1 MVTENSASPTETLPR
16 YQSGN
21 ESDVSGTGA
30 LADLLPEKC
39 STATAGI
46 LNTFMW
52 TGNSFAIT
60 NVILASLGPLKY
72 HLSFHDAFLCGFAGL
87 TMGSFSVAFI
97 STFALK
103 HGRRALNRHVVGRV
117 PARIL
122 ASLNCATTLGILVVE
137 LIAAGQILSAIV
149 ALAVFPTSIAIVTSA
164 CITGI
169 VLILGVKKIYPDYAL
184 CAQIVAVF
192 ILSSVV
198 TSQPVHLT
206 TSVPLS
212 LMGAKDELSLGH
224 RISFFNLCLSRAIL
238 YSPFAT
244 SIGKYDGKSNKS
256 GLIFLQT
263 LIGMLLSFAFTFVVG
278 AGLGAKADTI
288 ATWREAYEGSI
299 GTLIA
304 EVLHPTG
311 MMLKISCGIVL
322 VLGIMINMI
331 KSMYSMLADLYD
343 LSSRL
348 ESVPTPIYPTVIMP
362 ICVMFA
368 VLGRDHLADI
378 MISVYSI
385 TGSLASIWFGV
396 LLTEYVLFDKCMGYN
411 NKWLLQEDERQFP
424 LGLASSATFL
434 LSCTV
439 VVLCMTQTWYI
450 GPIGFFFKSS
460 GLDVSYCLLTT
471 YPLLT
476 LPTLA
481 RDLGR
486 IRSLCH
492 PLSDSP
498 LCRVEVHRTIPFQCR

>member
-1 MVTENSASPTETLPR
+1 MNSSETLPKEHPMATESCVSLTETLPR
-16 YQSGN
+16 YEPGN
-21 ESDVSGTGA
+21 DSDVSETGA
-30 LADLLPEKC
+30 VAILLPEKC
-39 STATAGI
+39 PTATAGI

-52 TGNSFAIT
+52 TENSFAIT
-60 NVILASLGPLKY
+60 NVILASLGPLRY
-72 HLSFHDAFLCGFAGL
+72 HLSFRDAFLCGFAGL
-87 TMGSFSVAFI
+87 TLGSFPVAFI
-97 STFALK
+97 STFAPIL
-103 HGRRALNRHVVGRV
+103 GRRALNRHAVGRV
-117 PARIL
+117 PARVL
-122 ASLNCATTLGILVVE
+122 AFLNCTTTLGLLVIE

-169 VLILGVKKIYPDYAL
+169 KLVLGVKKIYPDYTL

-198 TSQPVHLT
+198 TSQPVHPT
-206 TSVPLS
+206 MSVSLS
-212 LMGAKDELSLGH
+212 LVGAKDKLSLGH
-224 RISFFNLCLSRAIL
+224 RISFFNLCLARAIL

-244 SIGKYDGKSNKS
+244 SIGNYDGKSNKS

-311 MMLKISCGIVL
+311 MMLKSSCGIVL

-331 KSMYSMLADLYD
+331 RSMYSILADLYD

-348 ESVPTPIYPTVIMP
+348 ESVPMPIYPTMIMP
-362 ICVMFA
+362 ICVTFA
-368 VLGRDHLADI
+368 VLGRNHLADI
-378 MISVYSI
+378 MISVYSM
-385 TGSLASIWFGV
+385 TGYFASIWFGV
-396 LLTEYVLFDKCMGYN
+396 LLTEYILFNKCMGHN

-460 GLDVSYCLLTT
+460 GLD
-471 YPLLT
+471 
-476 LPTLA
+476 LA
-481 RDLGR
+481 ILIGFIASVILYLILRYVELR
-486 IRSLCH
+486 FIERHRFSVAE
-492 PLSDSP
+492 DSS
-498 LCRVEVHRTIPFQCR
+498 

>member
-1 MVTENSASPTETLPR
+1 MNSSETLPKEHPMVTENPVSPTETLPR
-16 YQSGN
+16 YQSEN
-21 ESDVSGTGA
+21 ESDVSGTEA
-30 LADLLPEKC
+30 PAELLPEKC
-39 STATAGI
+39 SATTAGI

-52 TGNSFAIT
+52 TENSFAIT

-72 HLSFHDAFLCGFAGL
+72 HLSFHNAFLCSFAGL

-97 STFALK
+97 STLAPKL
-103 HGRRALNRHVVGRV
+103 GRRALNCHAVGRV

-122 ASLNCATTLGILVVE
+122 ASLNCATTLGVLIVE
-137 LIAAGQILSAIV
+137 LIAAGQILSAVV

-169 VLILGVKKIYPDYAL
+169 VLILGVKKTYPGYAL

-198 TSQPVHLT
+198 TSQPVHPT
-206 TSVPLS
+206 TPVSLS
-212 LMGAKDELSLGH
+212 LVGAKDELSLGH
-224 RISFFNLCLSRAIL
+224 QISFFNLCLARAIL

-256 GLIFLQT
+256 SLIFLQT

-278 AGLGAKADTI
+278 AGLGAKANTT

-304 EVLHPTG
+304 EVLRPMG
-311 MMLKISCGIVL
+311 VLLKISCGIVL
-322 VLGIMINMI
+322 VLGIMVNMI
-331 KSMYSMLADLYD
+331 RSMYSMLADLYD

-348 ESVPTPIYPTVIMP
+348 ETVPMPLYPTMIMP

-368 VLGRDHLADI
+368 VLGRNHLTDI

-396 LLTEYVLFDKCMGYN
+396 LFTEYVLFNKSLGYN
-411 NKWLLQEDERQFP
+411 DKWLLQEGERQYP

-439 VVLCMTQTWYI
+439 VVLCMTQTWFV

-460 GLDVSYCLLTT
+460 GLD
-471 YPLLT
+471 
-476 LPTLA
+476 LA
-481 RDLGR
+481 ILVGFIASVIFYLILRFVELR
-486 IRSLCH
+486 FIERRRS
-492 PLSDSP
+492 SIAEDSS
-498 LCRVEVHRTIPFQCR
+498 